1 MGVSRGMAS
10 SNLAQA
16 LLSQLAVRG
25 FDPGD
30 CVSASPG
37 HRIESTSE
45 TGPIVTLVFDGVIA
59 RRSGDDG
66 VSMGLAGPGEVVG
79 LDIGAVGPAETGL
92 WLTAGQQVQIPLRYL
107 VERLDAT
114 VLSEFQVADL
124 HLKATA
130 LRKEVLRHAR
140 LHLSQ
145 RVAALLL
152 DVHERCGATSIGLRQ
167 SDLAEL
173 LSVRRAGVST
183 ACGELH
189 RALRVRRGLIEL
201 TDIDALRAAAEPHS
215 TVTDLAKLRG

>member
-1 MGVSRGMAS
+1 MAA

-30 CVSASPG
+30 GVAVQPG
-37 HRIESTSE
+37 HRFESAIEAGSL
-45 TGPIVTLVFDGVIA
+45 VTLIFDGVVA
-59 RRSGDDG
+59 RRSGDEG
-66 VSMGLAGPGEVVG
+66 VSMGLAGPGEAVG
-79 LDIGAVGPAETGL
+79 FDIGAVGPAEAGL
-92 WLTAGQQVQIPLRYL
+92 WLTSGRQLQIPLQQL
-107 VERLDAT
+107 VQRLDAT
-114 VLSEFQVADL
+114 VLNEFQVADL
-124 HLKATA
+124 HLKTAA

-152 DVHERCGATSIGLRQ
+152 DTHDRCGATSIGLRQ

-183 ACGELH
+183 ACGELQG
-189 RALRVRRGLIEL
+189 ALRVRRGLIEL
-201 TDIDALRAAAEPHS
+201 TDIDALRTAAEPHS
-215 TVTDLAKLRG
+215 TVTDLARLRG